1 MMQIARW
8 ALGALVAALLP
19 LTALAQGPGGAAAQ
33 AVVAGVQFP
42 CQANQ
47 QIPLSMNFN
56 STGQNCKDGQTVSS
70 YSALPGFTLASG
82 SLSGTG
88 ATSATS
94 YDATGKV
101 IDFTLPTTRITNA
114 GILVEAAATNLI
126 LDSQVMGSS
135 PWAAFESTATDNNAV
150 APDGTT
156 TAMTLVATGS
166 FPTITSGTVTISGV
180 QTITTSVFAQPG
192 ASSGNNQF
200 LLKAAD
206 PNDGT
211 FSNADAV
218 ITIIPAAGGVPGSC
232 SAAIDSTFHY
242 INVSATATWLPAY
255 GYCRA
260 SLTFT
265 TISSTTAMIQ
275 QDWVG
280 SGATS
285 CTGSCIGSSVNFWG
299 AQMEIGGLTSYLPTT
314 SAAVTRS
321 TDTLTQ
327 TFSPGAAQYATVY
340 FAPNQSYS
348 YPAIPSSPLN
358 LVSLAVTGGQPISE
372 VLVSYTEP
380 TPGAAIGAG
389 YQQLTF
395 QTPSWNGSNVDFS
408 ATCAPGHSW
417 YFYNYGGTVPTTANT
432 TVAGGVISVGASGNN
447 YNSTIAT
454 VCGLGG
460 QAWRGTAFGG
470 GGYFE
475 ATLKWQNGAFDF
487 TKGWPA
493 WWMGSV
499 EAQTL
504 SVGTLWPGAI
514 QTTSPG
520 FKHFPEIDIM
530 EYFGG
535 DFSEPLNC
543 ATQTIIDWSGP
554 NFSSLVLNAK
564 DSFYCPDAI
573 GTTFASYH
581 KYGLLWIPAT
591 ASSQGSATYYFD
603 HLPVFQQTWTLL
615 TAADQP
621 PAAGNPWLF
630 GVTDQNPAVGPNHF
644 MLELGS
650 GATYTSGSGNTT
662 PIVVNDVK
670 VWQLNINDNL
680 YNGASPPPAPPIASG
695 LIRPGSGFTGATTA
709 MAAQGSSGAYG
720 YNDDVIMAFDQPQY
734 QTITSTFTFNVY
746 AYHAPTPSDYSSGV
760 LTNISYVICGMD
772 QDNTSQWTKV
782 SVNPARPYIFTF
794 TVNAALSTDST
805 TPREVRCEA
814 VPTTG
819 TPIVMQGAQSYQSYV
834 HSLYVFTNPT
844 STLTNRVEYISA
856 TGTDTAWTSV
866 GSPGCGALGT
876 PCATIMQ
883 AEANGSA
890 ANAGSAGNLLKA
902 SGVTV
907 RPVPGDAGNY
917 IYGKASGISTFLA
930 ADQWF
935 NLDFTGTTAKITSRG
950 STSGIATSKVHIKN
964 ATIDF
969 SGSPTSLNL
978 DSTATNAP
986 ALWLDSVTFIGAG
999 QAYNTTQPWN
1009 LPATRWTGGVFATD
1023 SDFSNAQNGPLAASL
1038 DRNVTVHDISS
1049 DAFQGSTAVIGGTVY
1064 NDCELKYGGAFVC
1077 DQVATAGQG
1086 TITSGSAC
1094 LTNITDTSSFV
1105 VGGILNVGTALA
1117 PYWTGSTQPTIVTN
1131 TCGANAVTVSR
1142 VADGTFTSPA
1152 NNLTFGTGTHPDV
1165 YQAQH
1170 SPGSGQAALNNVL
1183 LYGISAVP
1191 GPPHPSNNMW
1201 MQGFF
1206 GTTVTEPITNF
1217 AVINSTFSNAGSI
1230 NFRIMQFGSAA
1241 TNLNFVNLS
1250 FIGDTGWRTALGF
1263 TATDV
1268 SVINSVCS
1276 TGHILNDSAGYPTS
1290 GVTTRGGTC

>member
-42 CQANQ
+42 CQTNQ

-126 LDSQVMGSS
+126 LDSQVMGSA

-211 FSNADAV
+211 FSNVDAV

-314 SAAVTRS
+314 SAGVTRS

-380 TPGAAIGAG
+380 IPGAAIGAG

-460 QAWRGTAFGG
+460 TAFRGTAFGG

-514 QTTSPG
+514 QTSSPG

-564 DSFYCPDAI
+564 DSFYCPDSTGA
-573 GTTFASYH
+573 TFASYH

-603 HLPVFQQTWTLL
+603 HLPVFQQAWTLL

-680 YNGASPPPAPPIASG
+680 YNGASPPPAPVPSAC
-695 LIRPGSGFTGATTA
+695 PGAV
-709 MAAQGSSGAYG
+709 AYP
-720 YNDDVIMAFDQPQY
+720 DD
-734 QTITSTFTFNVY
+734 
-746 AYHAPTPSDYSSGV
+746 
-760 LTNISYVICGMD
+760 
-772 QDNTSQWTKV
+772 
-782 SVNPARPYIFTF
+782 
-794 TVNAALSTDST
+794 
-805 TPREVRCEA
+805 
-814 VPTTG
+814 
-819 TPIVMQGAQSYQSYV
+819 
-834 HSLYVFTNPT
+834 
-844 STLTNRVEYISA
+844 
-856 TGTDTAWTSV
+856 
-866 GSPGCGALGT
+866 GC
-876 PCATIMQ
+876 
-883 AEANGSA
+883 
-890 ANAGSAGNLLKA
+890 
-902 SGVTV
+902 
-907 RPVPGDAGNY
+907 
-917 IYGKASGISTFLA
+917 LA
-930 ADQWF
+930 ADQTAGFKFASLAALSSYAVQNGQQDQTLSKPWGQDVPALTYPTGNTPYSGGAY
-935 NLDFTGTTAKITSRG
+935 NLPSGALPTPCVTHCVYSATGGLNAGPKLNIQNVTTSAAGLVPSFFVPPSPKHPAGQTFINAMVFDHYDFGAGGVCTQVEVHNSSAVPLVFVSPHIKTWGNCVGHLGIDFQIDSGVPANIAIINPEIDGNYPAFSVA
-950 STSGIATSKVHIKN
+950 STSGVQSMGGEFADLRSGPYDTTILYGHFHDCRTRCLTAIGGEGVVEVAYSDRENSGLQQQAFNVTGNISSGGVYTVTGLLGTVTTGGSVQDSGIISGFSTYITVQLSGTAGGVGTYQLSNTTTPCSNGTSTCTLDGSSSSIVGLTHD
-964 ATIDF
+964 DF
-969 SGSPTSLNL
+969 LQVSLPIGSSGSPTVQTTQSQSYNL
-978 DSTATNAP
+978 IISRNTDPANPNTGDAMIYQQINTSTNNFNTITNCLTKGNIIYTNANGGHFTY
-986 ALWLDSVTFIGAG
+986 SAG
-999 QAYNTTQPWN
+999 ISYAYNT
-1009 LPATRWTGGVFATD
+1009 
-1023 SDFSNAQNGPLAASL
+1023 
-1038 DRNVTVHDISS
+1038 
-1049 DAFQGSTAVIGGTVY
+1049 
-1064 NDCELKYGGAFVC
+1064 C
-1077 DQVATAGQG
+1077 
-1086 TITSGSAC
+1086 
-1094 LTNITDTSSFV
+1094 
-1105 VGGILNVGTALA
+1105 
-1117 PYWTGSTQPTIVTN
+1117 TN
-1131 TCGANAVTVSR
+1131 TEISNNWINPNGVLQCIQSNVSDPMR
-1142 VADGTFTSPA
+1142 FTNTP
-1152 NNLTFGTGTHPDV
+1152 V
-1165 YQAQH
+1165 
-1170 SPGSGQAALNNVL
+1170 
-1183 LYGISAVP
+1183 ISANRSLYD
-1191 GPPHPSNNMW
+1191 GSSIDQFNDPS
-1201 MQGFF
+1201 GHC
-1206 GTTVTEPITNF
+1206 
-1217 AVINSTFSNAGSI
+1217 AGH
-1230 NFRIMQFGSAA
+1230 N
-1241 TNLNFVNLS
+1241 
-1250 FIGDTGWRTALGF
+1250 
-1263 TATDV
+1263 
-1268 SVINSVCS
+1268 
-1276 TGHILNDSAGYPTS
+1276 
-1290 GVTTRGGTC
+1290 